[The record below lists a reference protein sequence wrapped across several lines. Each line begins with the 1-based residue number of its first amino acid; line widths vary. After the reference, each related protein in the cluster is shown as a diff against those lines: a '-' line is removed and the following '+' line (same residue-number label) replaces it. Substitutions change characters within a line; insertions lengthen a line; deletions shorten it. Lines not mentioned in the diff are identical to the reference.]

1 MQLKDYVWFF
11 NKGFSAKFCNKIIF
25 NSLKKKK
32 IIGTT
37 AAQKDKK
44 TLSKEDIKNLKKIR
58 NSNVIWTNEPW
69 IYEELSSFIRIANIN
84 ANWNFQ
90 YDYFESCQFTIYDK
104 KQFYNW
110 HQDSNIQPYISKDIN
125 YNGKIRKLS
134 CVCFLSDP
142 KDYEGGELE
151 IDLRNKENGKSNI
164 VKFKLKKGGIVVFP
178 SFVWHRVKPV
188 TKGIRYSL
196 VVWILG
202 QPFK

>member
-58 NSNVIWTNEPW
+58 NSNVIWTDEPW

-110 HQDSNIQPYISKDIN
+110 HQDSNIQPYISENIN

-164 VKFKLKKGGIVVFP
+164 IKFKLKKGGIVVFP